1 MRERPRV
8 IFVCQDEP
16 QAWAFLEHA
25 DREVTGAVH
34 RIGSPLTEAHYFGR
48 ENMQFVVERDMHCG
62 SMRALVMPPH
72 PPTLRAQ
79 LKEPKSARTGARRV
93 VLLSRE
99 HLRRPSPS

>member
-16 QAWAFLEHA
+16 QAWTFLEHA
-25 DREVTGAVH
+25 DREVTGAIH

-48 ENMQFVVERDMHCG
+48 ENMHFVVERDMHCG

-99 HLRRPSPS
+99 HLQRPSTS